1 MRTLEDKVAEVIEEA
16 FALASERRW
25 QQIRSAKSDA
35 IRFQLLAEEDA
46 ATNAKR
52 KVLTIITERDQDG

>member
-1 MRTLEDKVAEVIEEA
+1 MRALEAKAAELLADA
-16 FALASERRW
+16 FELASVRRW
-25 QQIRSAKSDA
+25 ETIKATKCELTRL
-35 IRFQLLAEEDA
+35 QLLAEEDA

>member
-1 MRTLEDKVAEVIEEA
+1 MSRVVDKAADLLEEA
-16 FALASERRW
+16 FAVASERRW
-25 QQIRSAKSDA
+25 QQIKATQCELTRL
-35 IRFQLLAEEDA
+35 QLLAEEDA